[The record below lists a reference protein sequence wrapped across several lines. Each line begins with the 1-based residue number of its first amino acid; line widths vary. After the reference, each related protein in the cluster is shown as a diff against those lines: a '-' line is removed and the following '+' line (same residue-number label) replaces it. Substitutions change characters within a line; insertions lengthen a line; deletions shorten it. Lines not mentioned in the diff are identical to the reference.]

1 MTSRQRMRTVRS
13 YDLGPTRLAVTA
25 EHEGLL
31 EGFERF
37 LGERGGPDIVAP
49 TFSVA
54 IRADEPEPLPA
65 DAERLYSGPL
75 PNEGAC
81 DFARVGQTYFM
92 SFPGEARMVVD
103 PQARRAEIVVSRD
116 RPWRAHGSMV
126 PIAVEFALDL
136 EDQQVVHAAG
146 LSLPGEGGM
155 VLVSAPSGT
164 GKTTTALA
172 LARCGLPLAADD
184 VVVLRRESA
193 SIVAWGLP
201 RALHVHRDTAAMLP
215 WLKLQP
221 EWNDEGEQMVR
232 RRRLAPAVA
241 LEDRELPVT
250 RLVLLQRGERTVI
263 EPLEA
268 TEMLAALAADN
279 VRGSTSGLTPLQE
292 RRFTM
297 LANLVRAVPACRVTI
312 APGLSG
318 IRTIATG
325 ISR

>member
-1 MTSRQRMRTVRS
+1 MRTVRY
-13 YDLGPTRLAVTA
+13 YDLGPTQLAVAA
-25 EHEGLL
+25 EHERLL

-37 LGERGGPDIVAP
+37 LGERGRPDIVAP
-49 TFSVA
+49 TFSITIQA
-54 IRADEPEPLPA
+54 GMPELLPA

-75 PNEGAC
+75 PNEGTC
-81 DFARVGQTYFM
+81 DFARVGRTYFM

-103 PQARRAEIVVSRD
+103 PEARRADIVVSRD

-136 EDQQVVHAAG
+136 DDRQVVHAAG

-172 LARCGLPLAADD
+172 LARCGLSLAADD
-184 VVVLRRESA
+184 VVVLRREPA

-201 RALHVHRDTAAMLP
+201 RALNVHRDTATMLP

-221 EWNDEGEQMVR
+221 EWNDEGEQMVP

-241 LEDRELPVT
+241 LEDRELPVM
-250 RLVLLQRGERTVI
+250 RLVLLQRGTRTAI

-297 LANLVRAVPACRVTI
+297 LADLVRAAPAYRMTV
-312 APGLSG
+312 AAGLSD
-318 IRTIATG
+318 IEAIAG
-325 ISR
+325 RLSK